1 MRVVLSVA
9 LALALLP
16 AAASAVTVPEIVSLT
31 KAGVSEQVILA
42 LIERD
47 KNIFTIAPE
56 QLVTLQKEGVTD
68 AVLVAMLRSGREEPL
83 PQQPAVPPSAYP
95 TAQYYQPEPNV
106 VVVGH
111 GPDRPNTGDGY
122 YGAASYI
129 VPYVVPVPYPVLVRG
144 QRTHRGVRDRE
155 VPIRE
160 FAVPLT
166 PPGLLA
172 PNSSL
177 QSRPQ
182 VTAPPATGIFFTAPA
197 RGIFFER

>member
-1 MRVVLSVA
+1 MKIVLSVA
-9 LALALLP
+9 LALTLLP

-83 PQQPAVPPSAYP
+83 AQQPAFPPPAYP

-122 YGAASYI
+122 YGPASY

-144 QRTHRGVRDRE
+144 QRTHRGGRDGQVPVRE
-155 VPIRE
+155 I
-160 FAVPLT
+160 AVPLT
-166 PPGLLA
+166 PPGLLE

-177 QSRPQ
+177 RSRPQ
-182 VTAPPATGIFFTAPA
+182 MTAPPATGIFFTAPA